1 MQADNSRRARRIA
14 GVSEKTVDFFVV
26 SARRRSVLFH
36 SLRCLILMAAGVW
49 TCMAG
54 SLASAQTPI
63 TLVSN
68 LEQTIDVPQ
77 FEGDILRAWENQDL
91 GIVFRTG
98 PSQSGALLS
107 SVTLDVNRWPRGTT
121 PTVSIYRAE
130 LIGDPGLP
138 APTTRI
144 ATLENPWA
152 GMGWRTFTVPGRVQL
167 KPDRFY
173 AIVVESTATTAQ
185 RAFELRGTQ
194 SYDEDAGSQTGWD
207 IERITNVNLGR
218 GWEGTGASASTQK
231 VRFAAHGYDA
241 GEVWREGAKLESLTV
256 TPVSGSVVQFT
267 PTFRP
272 GRRGPYTVWVTHD
285 TSQVTLAAVAE
296 SSSAR
301 VEMPDDVNPGVEGT
315 QINVPAGTATE
326 HEIRVIDGPSGI
338 FRTFY
343 RLNIKH
349 PGSTLTG
356 RLEPLEPVLID
367 GSLHYR
373 AAFKLSA
380 PVELSPATSRY
391 VFALSNGAIL
401 EPPRP
406 VGQAVGPGGNPLSRT
421 WHLTVTPI
429 DAAVETRVSV
439 PYQPT
444 CASRGAACTVGGL
457 KLGSV
462 KPHTFMPSD
471 VRGVSIA
478 DASADEQDG
487 EIVFTVSLSKPAP
500 RYVYVDFE
508 TIDSGSDTGTATPGA
523 DYRPQV
529 TRLVIHP
536 GEKSVEA
543 GVALIADSINDDGET
558 VKVRL
563 SNARQVDDVGGFLKP
578 VMIRAAEATG
588 TINNTGAIPQA
599 WLARFGRTVADQ
611 VIDAVEGRMSAPRT
625 PGVEMSVA
633 GQRIGGGPALA
644 PNGARDAKAGLE
656 ALSDWLRSSVDEE
669 SSSGFASRAVTSHD
683 LLTGSS
689 FAFTG
694 GTPESGIGALWG
706 RGAVTGFD
714 GREGTVSLDGD
725 VASALAGLDWTGER
739 TTAGLVVSHSRGGG
753 GYSSPSDG
761 GTVESTLT
769 GLYPWGRYALNDR
782 LSVWGVAGY
791 GTGELV
797 LTPEEQAPPIE
808 TDMDLR
814 MAAAGLRGVL
824 MEAPAND
831 GFELAVTSDG
841 LMVSTS
847 SDEVRG
853 SAGSLAASEADVTR
867 LRVGLEGL
875 WRGLDAGGGSF
886 VPSFEIG
893 VRQDGGDAETGLG
906 VDAGVGLAWA
916 DPTSGVKA
924 ELRARGL
931 LAHEEDGFRE
941 RGLAGTL
948 AWDPDPVSDRGPA
961 LSLSQ
966 TAGASASGGM
976 ESLFRPGR
984 AGAPGAAND
993 ARDELDRRRL
1003 EAKLGYGFAL
1013 FDGRYTGTPVLGLGL
1028 SDAARETTLGWRLA
1042 EARRGGLA
1050 FALDVEGARQE
1061 SPAGTGKPGHR
1072 LALGLGWRLEGAQ
1085 ARDRAFELRLEG
1097 SRHVAAS
1104 DDGEPENRMGLR
1116 MTARW

>member
-1 MQADNSRRARRIA
+1 MQADNHRRDRRIT
-14 GVSEKTVDFFVV
+14 GVSENTASFFAL
-26 SARRRSVLFH
+26 SARHRGVLFH
-36 SLRCLILMAAGVW
+36 SLRCLMLMAAGVW
-49 TCMAG
+49 ACLAG

-68 LEQTIDVPQ
+68 LEQTVDAPL
-77 FEGDILRAWENQDL
+77 FDGEILRAWKDHDL

-107 SVTLDVNRWPRGTT
+107 AVTLDVNRWPRGTT

-130 LIGDPGLP
+130 LVDDPGLP

-152 GMGWRTFTVPGRVQL
+152 AMGWRTFTVSSRVQL
-167 KPDRFY
+167 KPNRFY
-173 AIVVESTATTAQ
+173 AIVVKSTATTAE

-218 GWEGTGASASTQK
+218 GWEGTEAAASTQK

-241 GEVWREGAKLESLTV
+241 GEVWREGAKLESLAV
-256 TPVSGSVVQFT
+256 TPVSGSLAQFT
-267 PTFRP
+267 PSFRP

-285 TSQVTLAAVAE
+285 TRQVTLEAVAE

-301 VEMPDDVNPGVEGT
+301 VEMPDDVNPEVEGT
-315 QINVPAGTATE
+315 QINVSAGAATE

-380 PVELSPATSRY
+380 PVELSLADLRSY
-391 VFALSNGAIL
+391 VFALVNGAITDV
-401 EPPRP
+401 RQ
-406 VGQAVGPGGNPLSRT
+406 VGKAIGPGGDPMSRT

-429 DAAVETRVSV
+429 DPAAVTKVTHGTDPS
-439 PYQPT
+439 
-444 CASRGAACTVGGL
+444 CASRGAVCTVGGL
-457 KLGSV
+457 KLNGMV
-462 KPHTFMPSD
+462 RHIFMPSD
-471 VRGVSIA
+471 VRGVSIE

-487 EIVFTVSLSKPAP
+487 EIVFTVSLSKPVQ

-508 TIDSGSDTGTATPGA
+508 TIDSGSDKGTATPGA

-529 TRLVIHP
+529 TRLVIQP
-536 GEKSVEA
+536 GEQAVEA
-543 GVALIADSINDDGET
+543 GVALIADSVNDDGET

-563 SNARQVDDVGGFLKP
+563 SNARQVDDGGVFLKP

-625 PGVEMSVA
+625 PGLELSVA
-633 GQRIGGGPALA
+633 GQRIGGGPAPA
-644 PNGARDAKAGLE
+644 PGGARDTEAGLE
-656 ALSDWLRSSVDEE
+656 ALSDWLRSSVDEDVN
-669 SSSGFASRAVTSHD
+669 SGFASRAVTSHD

-689 FAFTG
+689 LAFTD
-694 GTPESGIGALWG
+694 GTSESGVATLWG

-714 GREGTVSLDGD
+714 GREGTVSLDGN
-725 VASALAGLDWTGER
+725 VVSALAGLDWTRGR
-739 TTAGLVVSHSRGGG
+739 TTAGLVVSHSRGDGA
-753 GYSSPSDG
+753 YSSPSDAG
-761 GTVESTLT
+761 RVESTLT

-782 LSVWGVAGY
+782 LSLWGVAGY

-797 LTPEEQAPPIE
+797 LTPKEQAPIE
-808 TDMDLR
+808 TDVDLR

-841 LMVSTS
+841 LIVSTS
-847 SDEVRG
+847 SDEVGG
-853 SAGSLAASEADVTR
+853 SAGRLAASEADVTR
-867 LRVGLEGL
+867 LRVGLEGA
-875 WRGLDAGGGSF
+875 WHGLDAGGGSF

-916 DPTSGVKA
+916 DPTRGVTA

-931 LAHEEDGFRE
+931 LTHEEEGFRE

-948 AWDPDPVSDRGPA
+948 AWDPNPASARGPA

-966 TAGASASGGM
+966 TAGSSASGGL
-976 ESLFRPGR
+976 EALFRPGR
-984 AGAPGAAND
+984 AGALGAAD
-993 ARDELDRRRL
+993 ADRGEPDRRHL

-1013 FDGRYTGTPVLGLGL
+1013 FDGRYTGTPVLGFGL
-1028 SDAARETTLGWRLA
+1028 SDTERETTLGWRLS
-1042 EARRGGLA
+1042 EVRRGGLA
-1050 FALDVEGARQE
+1050 FALDVEAAQQE
-1061 SPAGTGKPGHR
+1061 RAAGGGEPGHR

-1085 ARDRAFELRLEG
+1085 PLDRAFALRLEG
-1097 SRHVAAS
+1097 SRHVAANN
-1104 DDGEPENRMGLR
+1104 GEPENRMGLR

>member
-1 MQADNSRRARRIA
+1 MQADNHRCDRRIA
-14 GVSEKTVDFFVV
+14 EVSEKTAGFFTL
-26 SARRRSVLFH
+26 SARYRGVLFH
-36 SLRCLILMAAGVW
+36 SLRCLMLMAAGVW
-49 TCMAG
+49 ACLAG
-54 SLASAQTPI
+54 SLASAQTAI

-68 LEQTIDVPQ
+68 LEQTIDAPQ
-77 FEGDILRAWENQDL
+77 FDGEILRAWKDHDL

-107 SVTLDVNRWPRGTT
+107 AVTLDVNRWPRGTT

-130 LIGDPGLP
+130 LVGDPGLP

-152 GMGWRTFTVPGRVQL
+152 AMGWRTFTVSSRVQL
-167 KPDRFY
+167 KPNRFY
-173 AIVVESTATTAQ
+173 AIVVKSTATTAQ

-218 GWEGTGASASTQK
+218 GWAGTTSSASTQK

-241 GEVWREGAKLESLTV
+241 GEVWREGAKLESLRV
-256 TPVSGSVVQFT
+256 TPVSGSLAQFT
-267 PTFRP
+267 PSFRP

-285 TSQVTLAAVAE
+285 TTQVTLEAVAE
-296 SSSAR
+296 SSSAL
-301 VEMPDDVNPGVEGT
+301 VQMPDDVDPDVEGT
-315 QINVPAGTATE
+315 QINVPAGTTTE

-380 PVELSPATSRY
+380 PVELSLADLRSY
-391 VFALSNGAIL
+391 VFALSNGAITDV
-401 EPPRP
+401 RQ
-406 VGQAVGPGGNPLSRT
+406 VGQAIGPGGDPLSRT

-429 DAAVETRVSV
+429 DAAAITRVTHRADPS
-439 PYQPT
+439 
-444 CASRGAACTVGGL
+444 CASPGAVCTVGGL
-457 KLGSV
+457 ELDGMRSLILS
-462 KPHTFMPSD
+462 PSD
-471 VRGVSIA
+471 VRGVSIE

-487 EIVFTVSLSKPAP
+487 EIVFTVSLSKPTQ

-508 TIDSGSDTGTATPGA
+508 TIDSGSDAGTATPGA

-529 TRLVIHP
+529 TRLVIQP
-536 GEKSVEA
+536 GQVSVEA
-543 GVALIADSINDDGET
+543 GVALIADSVNDDGET

-563 SNARQVDDVGGFLKP
+563 SNARQVDDGGVFLKP

-588 TINNTGAIPQA
+588 TINNAGAIPQA

-625 PGVEMSVA
+625 PGLELSVA
-633 GQRIGGGPALA
+633 GQRIGDGPAPA
-644 PNGARDAKAGLE
+644 PGGARDTEAGLE
-656 ALSDWLRSSVDEE
+656 ALSDWVRSSVDQDVT
-669 SSSGFASRAVTSHD
+669 SGFASRAVSSHD

-694 GTPESGIGALWG
+694 GTSESGVATLWG

-725 VASALAGLDWTGER
+725 VVSALAGLDWTRER
-739 TTAGLVVSHSRGGG
+739 TTAGLVVSHSRGDGA
-753 GYSSPSDG
+753 YSSPSDA

-791 GTGELV
+791 GAGELV
-797 LTPEEQAPPIE
+797 LTPKEQAPIA
-808 TDMDLR
+808 TDVDLR

-824 MEAPAND
+824 MAAPAND

-841 LMVSTS
+841 LIVSTS

-853 SAGSLAASEADVTR
+853 SAGRLAASEADVTR
-867 LRVGLEGL
+867 LRVGLEGS
-875 WRGLDAGGGSF
+875 WHGLDAGGGSF

-916 DPTSGVKA
+916 DPTSGVTA

-931 LAHEEDGFRE
+931 LTHEEEGFRE

-948 AWDPDPVSDRGPA
+948 AWDPDPESARGPA

-966 TAGASASGGM
+966 TVGTSASGGL
-976 ESLFRPGR
+976 EALFRPGS
-984 AGAPGAAND
+984 AGALGAAD
-993 ARDELDRRRL
+993 AEPDRRHL

-1013 FDGRYTGTPVLGLGL
+1013 FDGRYTGTPVLGFGL
-1028 SDAARETTLGWRLA
+1028 SDTERETTLGWRLG
-1042 EARRGGLA
+1042 EVRREGLA
-1050 FALDVEGARQE
+1050 FALDVEAAQQE
-1061 SPAGTGKPGHR
+1061 RAAGGGEPGHR

-1085 ARDRAFELRLEG
+1085 PQDAAFALRLEG
-1097 SRHVAAS
+1097 SRHVAAN
-1104 DDGEPENRMGLR
+1104 DGEPENRMGLR

>member
-1 MQADNSRRARRIA
+1 MQADNHRRDRRIA
-14 GVSEKTVDFFVV
+14 GVSEKAAGFFAS
-26 SARRRSVLFH
+26 SARHRGVLFH

-49 TCMAG
+49 ACLAG
-54 SLASAQTPI
+54 SLASAQTAI

-68 LEQTIDVPQ
+68 LEQTVDAPL
-77 FEGDILRAWENQDL
+77 FDGEILRAWKDHDL

-98 PSQSGALLS
+98 PSQSGVLLS
-107 SVTLDVNRWPRGTT
+107 AVTLDVNRWPRGTT

-130 LIGDPGLP
+130 LVADPGLP

-152 GMGWRTFTVPGRVQL
+152 ATGWRTFTVSSRVQL
-167 KPDRFY
+167 KPNRFY
-173 AIVVESTATTAQ
+173 AIVVKSTATTAE

-218 GWEGTGASASTQK
+218 GWEGTEAAASTQK

-256 TPVSGSVVQFT
+256 TPVSGSLAQFT
-267 PTFRP
+267 PSFRP

-285 TSQVTLAAVAE
+285 TSQVTLEAVAE

-301 VEMPDDVNPGVEGT
+301 VEMPDDVDPEVEGT
-315 QINVPAGTATE
+315 QINVSAGATKE

-356 RLEPLEPVLID
+356 RLESLEPVLID

-380 PVELSPATSRY
+380 PVELSLTDLRSY

-406 VGQAVGPGGNPLSRT
+406 VGHAVGPGGDPMSRT

-429 DAAVETRVSV
+429 DAATETRVTFR
-439 PYQPT
+439 YKPT
-444 CASRGAACTVGGL
+444 CASIGAVCTVGGL

-462 KPHTFMPSD
+462 DRLILSPLS
-471 VRGVSIA
+471 VRGVSIE

-487 EIVFTVSLSKPAP
+487 EIVFTVSLSKPTQ

-508 TIDSGSDTGTATPGA
+508 TIDSGSDKGTATPGA

-529 TRLVIHP
+529 TRLVIQP
-536 GEKSVEA
+536 GQKSVEA

-563 SNARQVDDVGGFLKP
+563 SNARQMDDGGVFLKP

-625 PGVEMSVA
+625 PGLELSLA
-633 GQRIGGGPALA
+633 GQRIGGGPAPA
-644 PNGARDAKAGLE
+644 PSEARDAEGGLE
-656 ALSDWLRSSVDEE
+656 ALSDWLRSSVDEDVN
-669 SSSGFASRAVTSHD
+669 SGFASRAVTSHD

-689 FAFTG
+689 FAFTD
-694 GTPESGIGALWG
+694 GTSESGVATLWG

-725 VASALAGLDWTGER
+725 VVSALAGLDWTRGR
-739 TTAGLVVSHSRGGG
+739 TTAGLVASHSRGDGA
-753 GYSSPSDG
+753 YNSPSDA

-797 LTPEEQAPPIE
+797 LTPKEQAPIE
-808 TDMDLR
+808 ADMDLR

-841 LMVSTS
+841 LIVSTS

-853 SAGSLAASEADVTR
+853 SAGRLAASEADVTR
-867 LRVGLEGL
+867 LRVGLEGS
-875 WRGLDAGGGSF
+875 WHGLDAGGGSF

-893 VRQDGGDAETGLG
+893 VRQDGGDAESGLG

-916 DPTSGVKA
+916 DPTSGVTA

-931 LAHEEDGFRE
+931 LTHEEEGFRE

-948 AWDPDPVSDRGPA
+948 AWDPDPASDRGPA

-966 TAGASASGGM
+966 TVGSSASGRM
-976 ESLFRPGR
+976 EALFQPGR
-984 AGAPGAAND
+984 AGALGAAD
-993 ARDELDRRRL
+993 ADRGEPDRRHL

-1013 FDGRYTGTPVLGLGL
+1013 FDGRFTMTPEAGFGV
-1028 SDAARETTLGWRLA
+1028 SDASRDYSLGWRLSR
-1042 EARRGGLA
+1042 EDVGDGSLELA
-1050 FALDVEGARQE
+1050 FEAKRRE
-1061 SPAGTGKPGHR
+1061 SANDSAGYEHTAGFR
-1072 LALGLGWRLEGAQ
+1072 L
-1085 ARDRAFELRLEG
+1085 
-1097 SRHVAAS
+1097 
-1104 DDGEPENRMGLR
+1104 
-1116 MTARW
+1116 TARY

>member
-1 MQADNSRRARRIA
+1 MQADNSRRDRRIA
-14 GVSEKTVDFFVV
+14 GVSEKAASFFAL
-26 SARRRSVLFH
+26 SARHRGVLFH
-36 SLRCLILMAAGVW
+36 SLRCLMLMAAGVW
-49 TCMAG
+49 ACLAG

-68 LEQTIDVPQ
+68 LEQTVDAPQ
-77 FEGDILRAWENQDL
+77 FDGEILRAWKDHDL

-107 SVTLDVNRWPRGTT
+107 AVTLDVNRWPRGTT

-130 LIGDPGLP
+130 LVDDPGLP

-152 GMGWRTFTVPGRVQL
+152 AIGWRTFTVSSRVQL
-167 KPDRFY
+167 KPNRFY
-173 AIVVESTATTAQ
+173 AIVVKSTATTAE

-218 GWEGTGASASTQK
+218 GWEGTEAAASTQK

-256 TPVSGSVVQFT
+256 TPVSGSLAQFT
-267 PTFRP
+267 PSFRP

-285 TSQVTLAAVAE
+285 TSQVTLEAVAE

-301 VEMPDDVNPGVEGT
+301 VEMPDDVDPEVEGT
-315 QINVPAGTATE
+315 QINVSAGATKE

-356 RLEPLEPVLID
+356 RLEPLEPVLRD

-380 PVELSPATSRY
+380 PVELSLTDLRSY
-391 VFALSNGAIL
+391 VFALSNGAITDV
-401 EPPRP
+401 RQ
-406 VGQAVGPGGNPLSRT
+406 VGKAIGPGGDPLSRT

-429 DAAVETRVSV
+429 DPANNTDVTFRTKPGCTSTGAV
-439 PYQPT
+439 
-444 CASRGAACTVGGL
+444 CTVGGL
-457 KLGSV
+457 KLDSFGPVNFS
-462 KPHTFMPSD
+462 PSD
-471 VRGVSIA
+471 VRGVSIE

-487 EIVFTVSLSKPAP
+487 EIVFTVGLSKPAQ

-508 TIDSGSDTGTATPGA
+508 TIDSGSDKGTATPGA

-529 TRLVIHP
+529 TRLVIQP

-543 GVALIADSINDDGET
+543 GVALIADSVNDDGET

-563 SNARQVDDVGGFLKP
+563 SNARQVDDGGVLLKP

-611 VIDAVEGRMSAPRT
+611 VIDAVDGRMSAPRT
-625 PGVEMSVA
+625 PGLELSVA
-633 GQRIGGGPALA
+633 GQRIGGGPAAA
-644 PNGARDAKAGLE
+644 PNGARDAEAGLE
-656 ALSDWLRSSVDEE
+656 ALSDWLRSSVDRDAT
-669 SSSGFASRAVTSHD
+669 SGFASRAVSSHD

-689 FAFTG
+689 FAFTD
-694 GTPESGIGALWG
+694 GTSESGVATLWG

-714 GREGTVSLDGD
+714 GREGTVSLDGN
-725 VASALAGLDWTGER
+725 VVSALAGLDWTRER
-739 TTAGLVVSHSRGGG
+739 ITAGLVASHSRGDGA
-753 GYSSPSDG
+753 YSSPSDG
-761 GTVESTLT
+761 GRVESTLT

-782 LSVWGVAGY
+782 LSLWGVAGY
-791 GTGELV
+791 GAGELV
-797 LTPEEQAPPIE
+797 LTPEGQAPIE

-841 LMVSTS
+841 LIVSTS
-847 SDEVRG
+847 SDEVGG
-853 SAGSLAASEADVTR
+853 SAGRLAASEADVTR
-867 LRVGLEGL
+867 LRVGLEGS
-875 WRGLDAGGGSF
+875 WHGLDAGGGSF

-893 VRQDGGDAETGLG
+893 VRQDRGDAESGLG

-916 DPTSGVKA
+916 DPTSGVTA
-924 ELRARGL
+924 ELHARGL
-931 LAHEEDGFRE
+931 LTHEEEGFRE

-948 AWDPDPVSDRGPA
+948 AWDPDPASARGPA

-966 TAGASASGGM
+966 TVGTSASGGM
-976 ESLFRPGR
+976 EALFRPGR
-984 AGAPGAAND
+984 AGALGAAD
-993 ARDELDRRRL
+993 DDRGKPDRRHL

-1013 FDGRYTGTPVLGLGL
+1013 FDGRFTMSPEAGFGV
-1028 SDAARETTLGWRLA
+1028 SDAGRDFILGWRLSR
-1042 EARRGGLA
+1042 EDVGDGSLELA
-1050 FALDVEGARQE
+1050 FEAKRRE
-1061 SPAGTGKPGHR
+1061 SANDNAGYEHTAGFR
-1072 LALGLGWRLEGAQ
+1072 L
-1085 ARDRAFELRLEG
+1085 
-1097 SRHVAAS
+1097 
-1104 DDGEPENRMGLR
+1104 
-1116 MTARW
+1116 TARY

>member
-1 MQADNSRRARRIA
+1 MQADNSRRVRRIA
-14 GVSEKTVDFFVV
+14 GASEKSADFFVV

-36 SLRCLILMAAGVW
+36 SLRCLILMVAGVW
-49 TCMAG
+49 TCLAG

-68 LEQTIDVPQ
+68 LEQTIDVPH
-77 FEGDILRAWENQDL
+77 FDGEILRAWENQDL

-107 SVTLDVNRWPRGTT
+107 AVTLDVNRWPRGTT

-130 LIGDPGLP
+130 LHGDPGLP

-152 GMGWRTFTVPGRVQL
+152 GMGWRTFTVPGRLQL

-173 AIVVESTATTAQ
+173 AIVVKSTATTAE

-194 SYDEDAGSQTGWD
+194 SYDEDAGSQAGWD

-218 GWEGTGASASTQK
+218 GWEGTEASASTQK

-256 TPVSGSVVQFT
+256 TPVTGSLAQFT
-267 PTFRP
+267 PSFRP

-301 VEMPDDVNPGVEGT
+301 VEMPRDEDSDTDGT
-315 QINVPAGTATE
+315 QINLPAGTTTTR
-326 HEIRVIDGPSGI
+326 EIRVIDGPSGI

-343 RLNIKH
+343 RVHFKH

-356 RLEPLEPVLID
+356 SLEPLEPVSSD
-367 GSLHYR
+367 GSLRYR

-380 PVELSPATSRY
+380 PVELSLADLKSY
-391 VFALSNGAIL
+391 VFALSNGAIV
-401 EPPRP
+401 EAKRP

-429 DAAVETRVSV
+429 DAAAPTRVTFR
-439 PYQPT
+439 YKAT
-444 CASRGAACTVGGL
+444 CASPGAVCTVGGL

-462 KPHTFMPSD
+462 DSLTFSPSD

-487 EIVFTVSLSKPAP
+487 EIVFTVSLSKPTQ

-508 TIDSGSDTGTATPGA
+508 TIDSGSGTGTATPGA

-529 TRLVIHP
+529 TRLVIQP

-543 GVALIADSINDDGET
+543 GVALIDDSVNDDGET

-588 TINNTGAIPQA
+588 TINNAGAIPQA

-633 GQRIGGGPALA
+633 GQRIGGGPAL
-644 PNGARDAKAGLE
+644 PSSGARDAKAGLE

-694 GTPESGIGALWG
+694 GTPESGVGALWG

-714 GREGTVSLDGD
+714 GRDGTVSLDGD
-725 VASALAGLDWTGER
+725 VVSALAGLDWTRER

-753 GYSSPSDG
+753 GYSSPSDA

-791 GTGELV
+791 GAGELV
-797 LTPEEQAPPIE
+797 LTPEETPPIE

-841 LMVSTS
+841 LLVSTS
-847 SDEVRG
+847 SGEVRG
-853 SAGSLAASEADVTR
+853 SAGRLAASEADVTR
-867 LRVGLEGL
+867 LRAGLEGL
-875 WRGLDAGGGSF
+875 WRGLDAGGGAF

-976 ESLFRPGR
+976 EALFRPGR
-984 AGAPGAAND
+984 AGAPGAADD
-993 ARDELDRRRL
+993 ARGELDRRRL

-1042 EARRGGLA
+1042 EARSAGLA

-1085 ARDRAFELRLEG
+1085 ARDRALELRLEG
-1097 SRHVAAS
+1097 SRHVAAN

>member
-1 MQADNSRRARRIA
+1 MQADNHRRDRRIA
-14 GVSEKTVDFFVV
+14 GVTEKTAGCFAP
-26 SARRRSVLFH
+26 SARHRGVLFH
-36 SLRCLILMAAGVW
+36 SLRCLMLMVAGVW
-49 TCMAG
+49 ACLAG
-54 SLASAQTPI
+54 SLASAQTAI
-63 TLVSN
+63 TLVAN
-68 LEQTIDVPQ
+68 LEQTVDAPH
-77 FEGDILRAWENQDL
+77 FDGDILRAWENQDL

-107 SVTLDVNRWPRGTT
+107 AVTLDVNRWPRGTT

-152 GMGWRTFTVPGRVQL
+152 ATGWRTFTVSSRVQL
-167 KPDRFY
+167 KPNRFY
-173 AIVVESTATTAQ
+173 AIVVKSTATTAQ

-194 SYDEDAGSQTGWD
+194 SDDEDAGSQTGWD

-218 GWEGTGASASTQK
+218 GWEGTEASASSQK

-241 GEVWREGAKLESLTV
+241 GEVWREGAKLESLAV
-256 TPVSGSVVQFT
+256 TPVSGSLAQFT
-267 PTFRP
+267 PSFRP

-285 TSQVTLAAVAE
+285 TSQVTLEAVAE

-301 VEMPDDVNPGVEGT
+301 VEMPDDVNPDVEGT
-315 QINVPAGTATE
+315 QINVSAGAATE

-356 RLEPLEPVLID
+356 KPKELEPISSD
-367 GSLHYR
+367 GSLQYR
-373 AAFKLSA
+373 FAVKLSA
-380 PVELSPATSRY
+380 PVELSLAHWRSY
-391 VFALSNGAIL
+391 VFHVANGTIA
-401 EPPRP
+401 EVKR
-406 VGQAVGPGGNPLSRT
+406 VGGSAAGPGGDPISRT
-421 WHLTVTPI
+421 WHLTVNPTNPANNT
-429 DAAVETRVSV
+429 DVTFRTKPGCTSTGAV
-439 PYQPT
+439 
-444 CASRGAACTVGGL
+444 CTVGGL
-457 KLGSV
+457 KLDSFDPV
-462 KPHTFMPSD
+462 NFSPSD
-471 VRGVSIA
+471 VRGVSIE

-487 EIVFTVSLSKPAP
+487 EIVFTVSLSKPVQ

-529 TRLVIHP
+529 TRLVIQP

-543 GVALIADSINDDGET
+543 GVALISDSVNDDGET

-563 SNARQVDDVGGFLKP
+563 SNARQVDDGGVFLKP

-625 PGVEMSVA
+625 PGLELSVA
-633 GQRIGGGPALA
+633 GQRIGGGPAPA
-644 PNGARDAKAGLE
+644 PSGARDAEAGLE
-656 ALSDWLRSSVDEE
+656 ALSDWLRSSVDEDVN
-669 SSSGFASRAVTSHD
+669 SGFASRAVSSHE

-694 GTPESGIGALWG
+694 GTPESGVATLWG

-725 VASALAGLDWTGER
+725 VVSALAGLDWTRER
-739 TTAGLVVSHSRGGG
+739 TTAGLVVSHSRGDGA
-753 GYSSPSDG
+753 YSSPSDA

-797 LTPEEQAPPIE
+797 LTPKEQAPIE

-824 MEAPAND
+824 MAAPAND

-841 LMVSTS
+841 LIVSTS

-853 SAGSLAASEADVTR
+853 SAGRLAASEADVTR
-867 LRVGLEGL
+867 LRVGLEGS
-875 WRGLDAGGGSF
+875 WHGLDAGGGAF

-893 VRQDGGDAETGLG
+893 ARQDGGDAESGLG

-916 DPTSGVKA
+916 DPTSGVTA

-931 LAHEEDGFRE
+931 LTHEEEGFQE

-948 AWDPDPVSDRGPA
+948 AWDPDPASARGPA

-966 TAGASASGGM
+966 TVGTSASGGL
-976 ESLFRPGR
+976 EALFRPDR
-984 AGAPGAAND
+984 AGTLGAAD
-993 ARDELDRRRL
+993 ADRGEPDRQHL

-1013 FDGRYTGTPVLGLGL
+1013 FDGRFTMSPEAGFGV
-1028 SDAARETTLGWRLA
+1028 SDAGRDFILGWRLSR
-1042 EARRGGLA
+1042 EGVGVGSLELA
-1050 FALDVEGARQE
+1050 FEAKRRE
-1061 SPAGTGKPGHR
+1061 SANDNAGNEHTAGFR
-1072 LALGLGWRLEGAQ
+1072 L
-1085 ARDRAFELRLEG
+1085 
-1097 SRHVAAS
+1097 
-1104 DDGEPENRMGLR
+1104 
-1116 MTARW
+1116 TARY